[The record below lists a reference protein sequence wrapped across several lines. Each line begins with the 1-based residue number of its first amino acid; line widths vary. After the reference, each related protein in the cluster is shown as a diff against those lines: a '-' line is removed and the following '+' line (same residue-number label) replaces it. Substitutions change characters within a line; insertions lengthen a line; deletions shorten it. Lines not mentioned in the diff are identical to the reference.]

1 MNGTGGGGGAR
12 RTTTVRVVTTACGW
26 RTGTISGCAST
37 LRRPGATCAVVPT
50 TVACSIRSRGTTMRL
65 CPTGRDST
73 NVCCDTTVTAPG
85 AARFRSWMF
94 VTFTVVTLMFV
105 SVTFVTLP

>member
-73 NVCCDTTVTAPG
+73 NVCCDTTVTALG
-85 AARFRSWMF
+85 AARFSVWMY
-94 VTFTVVTLMFV
+94 VTLTY
-105 SVTFVTLP
+105 VT